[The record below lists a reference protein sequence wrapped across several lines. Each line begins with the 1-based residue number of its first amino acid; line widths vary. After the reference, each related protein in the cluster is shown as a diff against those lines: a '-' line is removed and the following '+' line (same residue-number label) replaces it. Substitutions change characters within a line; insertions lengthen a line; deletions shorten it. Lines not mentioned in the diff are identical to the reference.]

1 MTQPHISVL
10 AVEVLEWL
18 TVRPSGVYVD
28 GTLGLG
34 GHAALIL
41 EKLGSDGRLIG
52 FDKDAA
58 ALAEAREVLAV
69 YGERVML
76 IHDDF
81 KHMAHQFAGL
91 GIGRADGILLDLGV
105 SSMQLDR
112 VERGF
117 SFRFDGPLDMRMDTS
132 QKLTAAHIVNEWPR
146 KDLEQIIF
154 EYGEERFGRRI
165 AERIERER
173 SGRRIETTGALA
185 AIIASAVP
193 ATYRHGRIHPATR
206 TFQALRIAVNGEM
219 ESLRVFLETAF
230 DALAE
235 GGRLVIISFHSLEDR
250 MVKNAFREWQKE
262 DKGKVLTKKPMTA
275 AEAEILANPRSRSA
289 KLRVFERTKG
299 DGQ

>member
-1 MTQPHISVL
+1 MP
-10 AVEVLEWL
+10 
-18 TVRPSGVYVD
+18 RPSGVYVD

-34 GHAALIL
+34 GHAGLIL
-41 EKLGSDGRLIG
+41 ERLGPDGKLVG

-58 ALAEAREVLAV
+58 ALAEAGKALAV

-81 KHMAHQFAGL
+81 KNLTHRFAGL
-91 GIGRADGILLDLGV
+91 GIGRADGVLLDLGV

-112 VERGF
+112 AERGF
-117 SFRFDGPLDMRMDTS
+117 SFRFDGPLDMRMDPS
-132 QKLTAAHIVNEWPR
+132 QELTAADIVNDWSRE
-146 KDLEQIIF
+146 DLQQIIF

-173 SGRRIETTGALA
+173 AGRRIETTGQLA
-185 AIIASAVP
+185 SIIASAVP
-193 ATYRHGRIHPATR
+193 GAYRHGRIHPATR

-219 ESLRVFLETAF
+219 ESLRLFLDTAL

-235 GGRLVIISFHSLEDR
+235 GGRLAIISFHSLEDR
-250 MVKNAFREWQKE
+250 MVKTVFREWQKE
-262 DKGKVLTKKPMTA
+262 EKGTALTKKPMIATD
-275 AEAEILANPRSRSA
+275 AEISANPRSRSA

-299 DGQ
+299 EAS